1 MKTIAAIVIV
11 IIVVVAAVAYYLTMM
26 PSAPTTTTGQVKIA
40 MILPGRTD
48 DLAWNQAGY
57 NSFTDLLTGY
67 GEGITRADA
76 GYRTTWRRRRSKQM
90 SVTS

>member
-57 NSFTDLLTGY
+57 NSFTDLSNRLQRRHQHVRMLGAKPH
-67 GEGITRADA
+67 GKGADPS
-76 GYRTTWRRRRSKQM
+76 RCP
-90 SVTS
+90 